1 MILHQDNQFI
11 YNGIASLHFPEVMRL
26 ESENRTATEDKFQL
40 ISPDGK
46 LRLCIE
52 FFSSSKSAKELI
64 EELNDPE
71 EHEIIFPIRA
81 IKTPTGVRGYVITYA
96 VGNDRYEEGTL
107 NLGGDARF
115 NYWLWQERGNPCDYS
130 LFEQVKSD
138 LLDNIKFF
146 C

>member
-11 YNGIASLHFPEVMRL
+11 YNGIAAVQFPNGMCIDCDN
-26 ESENRTATEDKFQL
+26 ESGGEDRFQFV
-40 ISPDGK
+40 SPDGK
-46 LRLCIE
+46 LRLCME
-52 FFSSSKSAKELI
+52 FFTSSKSARELI

-96 VGNDRYEEGTL
+96 VGDDRYEEGTL

-115 NYWLWQERGNPCDYS
+115 NYWLWQERDNPCDYS
-130 LFEQVKSD
+130 LLEQVKSE
-138 LLDNIKFF
+138 LLDNIKII
-146 C
+146 